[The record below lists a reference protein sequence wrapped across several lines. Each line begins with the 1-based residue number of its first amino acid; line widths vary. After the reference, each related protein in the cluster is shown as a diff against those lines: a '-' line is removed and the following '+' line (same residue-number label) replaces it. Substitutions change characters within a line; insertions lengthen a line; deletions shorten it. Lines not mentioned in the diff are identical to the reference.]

1 VKRVAQLAQVIVD
14 VPTMQTNQPYTYQVP
29 TRLENQIK
37 LGMRVVVPFG
47 NGKRQV
53 QGFVVGLD
61 QPTQYDGQLKP
72 ISALMDL
79 QPVVNDEM
87 LKLSKWLADQTYA
100 FWISSI
106 YTMLPNMLKAKSTR
120 VVKLI
125 DEVDEQVAFDV
136 FHGKDELDFATV
148 QSEPQ
153 IVSLLLKL
161 QRQGKVKFEYLVADK
176 AKAKTTVGIQP
187 QLDFEGLEDARTSLH
202 SNAHAQNRLLS
213 YLQSIVGK
221 TVKQTDAEKVSGLKA
236 ATFNIGAQKGWLK
249 KVPVEVYRTPGSEGQ
264 LPDDHHLAKPLELND
279 EQRAAVEQINDAI
292 DHSENKV
299 FLLEGVTGSGKTEVY
314 LQSIAEALQKGK
326 TALMLV
332 PEISLTPQIVNRVRR
347 RFGSKVA
354 VLHSGLSNG
363 ERFDEWRRISRGEA
377 QVVVGARSAIF
388 APLQNLGIIILD
400 EEHESSYKQDE
411 SPRYHAREVAKWRG
425 KYNDAPVVL
434 GSATPSLE
442 SRARAMKG
450 VYQLLQLKHR
460 VNKQP
465 LPPIQVVDMRPEIK
479 ERGESNFSR
488 ELLVKLTDRLAR
500 NEQSILMLNRR
511 GFSSFMMCRDCGEV
525 LKCPNCDISL
535 TLHMDSH
542 TMKCHY
548 CGHEEPIPRFCPNC
562 GSREIRYYGTG
573 TEKVER
579 ELNQLI
585 PNARIIRMDVDTT
598 RRKGMHEKLLRQF
611 GQHQADILL
620 GTQMIAK
627 GLDFPNVTLVG
638 VLNAD
643 TGLGLPDFRSSERT
657 FDLLSQVSGRA
668 GRADKKGEVI
678 IQTYNPDHYAIR
690 LAQQNDYEAFFKQEM
705 ALRHQASYPPYY
717 FTVRIM
723 ASHEDEAVAAR
734 AMTQIHQELVK
745 SLMPST
751 IILGPTPRAI
761 ARMKRR
767 YYYQIVIKYKQDQR
781 LHPLLQKILQETQS
795 KGRSDVQISID
806 PDPQYFM

>member
-1 VKRVAQLAQVIVD
+1 MAQLAQVIVD

-29 TRLENQIK
+29 PRLENQIQ
-37 LGMRVVVPFG
+37 LGMRVIVPFG

-61 QPTQYDGQLKP
+61 QPTKYDGQLKA

-79 QPVVNDEM
+79 QPVINDE
-87 LKLSKWLADQTYA
+87 LLRLSKWLADQTYA

-120 VVKLI
+120 IVRII
-125 DEVDEQVAFDV
+125 DEVDEQTVFDI
-136 FHGKDELDFATV
+136 FHGKNELDFATV
-148 QSEPQ
+148 QSNPQ
-153 IVSLLLKL
+153 IVSRLLKL
-161 QRQGKVKFEYLVADK
+161 QRQKKVRFEYVVADK
-176 AKAKTTVGIQP
+176 AKPKTTVGIQP
-187 QLDFEGLEDARTSLH
+187 QLDFEGLEEARTSLH
-202 SNAHAQNRLLS
+202 PNAHAQNRLLS

-236 ATFNIGAQKGWLK
+236 ATFNVGVQKGWLA
-249 KVPVEVYRTPGSEGQ
+249 KVPVEVYRTPHSQEN
-264 LPDDHHLAKPLELND
+264 LPDDEHLSKPLELND
-279 EQRAAVEQINDAI
+279 EQQVAVNKIDQAI
-292 DHSENKV
+292 DDSQSQV

-314 LQSIAEALQKGK
+314 LQSIARALQNHK

-332 PEISLTPQIVNRVRR
+332 PEISLTAQIVNRVRR

-363 ERFDEWRRISRGEA
+363 ERFDEWRRIERGEA
-377 QVVVGARSAIF
+377 KVVVGARSAIF
-388 APLQNLGIIILD
+388 APLKDLGIIILD

-425 KYNDAPVVL
+425 KYNNTPVVL

-450 VYQLLQLKHR
+450 VYQLLLLKHR

-535 TLHMDSH
+535 TLHLDSH

-548 CGHEEPIPRFCPNC
+548 CGHEEPIPRYCPNC
-562 GSREIRYYGTG
+562 GSCEIRYYGTG
-573 TEKVER
+573 TEKVEQ
-579 ELNQLI
+579 ELSRLI

-717 FTVRIM
+717 FTIRIM
-723 ASHEDEAVAAR
+723 ASHEEEAVAAR
-734 AMTQIHQELVK
+734 AMTKIKQELVDN
-745 SLMPST
+745 LMPST

-767 YYYQIVIKYKQDQR
+767 YYYQIVIKYKQDRR
-781 LHPLLQKILQETQS
+781 LHSTLQRILQETQS
-795 KGRSDVQISID
+795 KGRADVQVSID